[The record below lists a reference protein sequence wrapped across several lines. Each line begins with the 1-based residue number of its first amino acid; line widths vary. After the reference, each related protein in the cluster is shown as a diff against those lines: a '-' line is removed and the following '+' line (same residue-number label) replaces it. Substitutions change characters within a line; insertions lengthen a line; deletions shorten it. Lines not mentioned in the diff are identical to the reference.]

1 MKGEQHGQISEQE
14 NVVDVYNQIGHEFS
28 NTRASVKWPW
38 ITEFIEGLPKKSNI
52 LDVGCG
58 NGRNMKYNDYHFYG
72 VDNSKTFINIC
83 KEQGLNVVEGSMMML
98 PFSKESFD
106 HIINI
111 AAFHHLSTKIRR
123 LRAVEE
129 MYRVL
134 KPKGKILISV
144 WSIDQ
149 PKKTK
154 REFTWYGDTIVPW
167 KSNEKTY
174 ERYYYIFKIDELK
187 ELFEKI
193 GFITLSHK
201 WDYGNEIF
209 VFQKR

>member
-1 MKGEQHGQISEQE
+1 MTDEQPLQINEQE
-14 NVVDVYNQIGHEFS
+14 NVVDVYNKIGREFS

-38 ITEFIEGLPKKSNI
+38 ITDFIESLPKKSSI

-58 NGRNMKYNDYHFYG
+58 NGRNMKYEGHHFYG
-72 VDNSKTFINIC
+72 VDNSKTFIEIC
-83 KEQGLNVVEGSMMML
+83 REQDLNVVEGTMMML
-98 PFSKESFD
+98 PFSKKSFD
-106 HIINI
+106 NIINI
-111 AAFHHLSTKIRR
+111 AAFHHLSSEIRR
-123 LRAVEE
+123 QRAVEE

-134 KPKGKILISV
+134 KPSGKVLISV

-149 PKKTK
+149 PEKSK
-154 REFTWYGDTIVPW
+154 REFTCYGDIMVPW

-174 ERYYYIFKIDELK
+174 DRYYYIFKIDELK
-187 ELFEKI
+187 QLFETC

-209 VFQKR
+209 VFQKK

>member
-1 MKGEQHGQISEQE
+1 MPVNQENTKNEQK
-14 NVVDVYNQIGHEFS
+14 NVVDVYNKIAREFS
-28 NTRASVKWPW
+28 NTRASVKWQW
-38 ITEFIEGLPKKSNI
+38 ITDFIESLPKKTSI

-58 NGRNMKYNDYHFYG
+58 NGRNMKYDDYHFYG
-72 VDNSKTFINIC
+72 VDNSKTFIEIC
-83 KEQGLNVVEGSMMML
+83 RKQGLNVVEGSMMML
-98 PFSKESFD
+98 PFSNESFD

-111 AAFHHLSTKIRR
+111 AAFHHLSTETRR

-134 KPKGKILISV
+134 KPGGKILISV
-144 WSIDQ
+144 WSIRQ
-149 PKKTK
+149 PKRTN
-154 REFTWYGDTIVPW
+154 RHFTLYGDTMVPW
-167 KSNEKTY
+167 KSTEETY

-187 ELFEKI
+187 QLFERY

-209 VFQKR
+209 VFQKK

>member
-83 KEQGLNVVEGSMMML
+83 KEQG
-98 PFSKESFD
+98 
-106 HIINI
+106 I
-111 AAFHHLSTKIRR
+111 
-123 LRAVEE
+123 
-129 MYRVL
+129 
-134 KPKGKILISV
+134 
-144 WSIDQ
+144 
-149 PKKTK
+149 KTK
-154 REFTWYGDTIVPW
+154 HIELEAI
-167 KSNEKTY
+167 K
-174 ERYYYIFKIDELK
+174 KITEK
-187 ELFEKI
+187 ELSGNIRQLKNIIERLI
-193 GFITLSHK
+193 ILSE
-201 WDYGNEIF
+201 NEIT
-209 VFQKR
+209 VDDVMLYV